1 MCILKKLEFLHR
13 RLTRRLHGLLSRMS
27 ISIHFLALHFSS
39 FFQYIFCQTPRQAF
53 VICQWSE
60 RKPCSQVAHCLG
72 GRQTDKQ
79 SAPEQCAKRPSL
91 GAGRGCQGKEVLTR
105 SEPSGHGAVWRNF
118 REGLQRTA
126 KRKKKKQQACR
137 KVSMWLQILGWPKHL
152 FGFHKMLWEKPEQTF
167 WPIQYLKMYFNFSFF
182 FFFPPVRV
190 FIETRGLS
198 LVAVH
203 TGFSSRGSRAPERR
217 DSVVGQR
224 QHSCP
229 SACEIL
235 VPQPGIEPACSAL
248 FPWRRKRQPTLVFLP
263 GKSHGQ
269 RVWQATVL
277 GVTKSWMRLTD

>member
-1 MCILKKLEFLHR
+1 MCL
-13 RLTRRLHGLLSRMS
+13 RLIFRQWHLSALFPTCAFWRSWNSS
-27 ISIHFLALHFSS
+27 IGGWQGDCMGSCQGCLFQFISLHFISLL

-182 FFFPPVRV
+182 FFFRLW
-190 FIETRGLS
+190 ESS
-198 LVAVH
+198 LRHV
-203 TGFSSRGSRAPERR
+203 
-217 DSVVGQR
+217 D
-224 QHSCP
+224 
-229 SACEIL
+229 
-235 VPQPGIEPACSAL
+235 
-248 FPWRRKRQPTLVFLP
+248 FL
-263 GKSHGQ
+263 
-269 RVWQATVL
+269 
-277 GVTKSWMRLTD
+277 